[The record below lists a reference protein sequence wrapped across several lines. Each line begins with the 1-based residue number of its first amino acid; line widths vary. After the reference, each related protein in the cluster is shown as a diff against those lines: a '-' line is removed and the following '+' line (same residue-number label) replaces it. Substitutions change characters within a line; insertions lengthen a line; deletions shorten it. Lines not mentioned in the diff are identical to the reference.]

1 MLGKLIKHDFKSLSR
16 MLLPTLL
23 VIFCVTV
30 LGTLGLNFMV
40 RNTFN
45 TNTVGDGPLAAI
57 LNIISGIVFAFAILG
72 ICAAFI
78 FVAVV
83 IFYRFYKSC
92 IDNEAY
98 LTFTLPVSASNILWS
113 KLITAV
119 IWLLIGTL
127 VGLLCLFIF
136 LTFGTADKGLI
147 NYEIVHAFR
156 DAFTSKYLTG
166 SVVWFIVEMV
176 FYALITSVAAVLQI
190 FLALIIGGA
199 VAQKHKLLAG
209 IGFYFAINMIMGIIS
224 SIIQFIFVDNMDA
237 IVISS
242 SNDIAGMEAF
252 NAVISRMAQYFVL
265 PGMIINLLMCVA
277 FFLLTN
283 YFMKNKLNLS

>member
-16 MLLPTLL
+16 MLLPTLIIIVGATL
-23 VIFCVTV
+23 
-30 LGTLGLNFMV
+30 LGTVGLNLMV
-40 RNTFN
+40 RNVFN
-45 TNTVGDGPLAAI
+45 SNSINNAPWAAI
-57 LNIISGIVFAFAILG
+57 LNIISGIVLAFAILG

-113 KLITAV
+113 KLISAV
-119 IWLLIGTL
+119 IWLLIGTV

-147 NYEIVHAFR
+147 NYEIIYGIR
-156 DAFTSKYLTG
+156 DIFTSKYMTG
-166 SVVWFIVEMV
+166 SMAWFIVEMIFFV
-176 FYALITSVAAVLQI
+176 LISTVTSVLQI

-209 IGFYFAINMIMGIIS
+209 IGFYFAINMVMGIIS

-237 IVISS
+237 IIISS
-242 SNDIAGMEAF
+242 PNDIAGIEAF
-252 NAVISRMAQYFVL
+252 NAVMTRMSQYFVL
-265 PGMIINLLMCVA
+265 PSMILSLLMGVA

>member
-16 MLLPTLL
+16 MLLPTLIIIVGATL
-23 VIFCVTV
+23 
-30 LGTLGLNFMV
+30 LGTVGLNLMV
-40 RNTFN
+40 RNVFN
-45 TNTVGDGPLAAI
+45 SNSISNAPWAAI
-57 LNIISGIVFAFAILG
+57 LNIISGIVLAFAILG

-98 LTFTLPVSASNILWS
+98 LTFTLPVSASSILWS
-113 KLITAV
+113 KLISAV
-119 IWLLIGTL
+119 IWLLIGTI
-127 VGLLCLFIF
+127 VGFLCLFIF

-147 NYEIVHAFR
+147 NYDIIYGIR
-156 DAFTSKYLTG
+156 DIFTSKYMTG
-166 SVVWFIVEMV
+166 SVAWFIVEMV
-176 FYALITSVAAVLQI
+176 FFALISTVMSVLQI
-190 FLALIIGGA
+190 FLALIIGGT

-209 IGFYFAINMIMGIIS
+209 IGFYFAINMVMGIIS

-237 IVISS
+237 IIISS
-242 SNDIAGMEAF
+242 PNDIAGMEAF
-252 NAVISRMAQYFVL
+252 NAVMTRMSQYFVL
-265 PGMIINLLMCVA
+265 PSMILSLVMGVA

>member
-16 MLLPTLL
+16 MLLPTLIIIVGATL
-23 VIFCVTV
+23 
-30 LGTLGLNFMV
+30 LGTVGLNLMV
-40 RNTFN
+40 RNVFN
-45 TNTVGDGPLAAI
+45 SNSINNAPWAAI
-57 LNIISGIVFAFAILG
+57 LNIISGIVLAFAILG

-113 KLITAV
+113 KLISAV
-119 IWLLIGTL
+119 IWLLIGTV

-147 NYEIVHAFR
+147 NYEIIYGIR
-156 DAFTSKYLTG
+156 DIFTSKYMTG
-166 SVVWFIVEMV
+166 STAWFIVEMIFFV
-176 FYALITSVAAVLQI
+176 LISTVTSVLQI

-209 IGFYFAINMIMGIIS
+209 IGFYFAINMVMGIIS

-237 IVISS
+237 IIISS
-242 SNDIAGMEAF
+242 PNDIAGIEAF
-252 NAVISRMAQYFVL
+252 NAVMTRMSQYFVL
-265 PGMIINLLMCVA
+265 PSMILSLLMGVA